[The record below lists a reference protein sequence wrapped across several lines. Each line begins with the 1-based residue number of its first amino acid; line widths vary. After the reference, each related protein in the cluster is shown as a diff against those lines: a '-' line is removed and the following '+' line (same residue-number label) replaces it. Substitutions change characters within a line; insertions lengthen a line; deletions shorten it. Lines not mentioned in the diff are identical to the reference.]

1 MEVIMTNS
9 IKGSDLLSKRM
20 VALSGL
26 LITLSNIGLSP
37 FVVVPVSIAFV
48 YILRK

>member
-1 MEVIMTNS
+1 MTDS

-20 VALSGL
+20 IALSGL
-26 LITLSNIGLSP
+26 LITLCNIGLSP
-37 FVVVPVSIAFV
+37 FVAVPISIALV